1 MDYTK
6 AFNILEIDEY
16 NTITLEYLKKKYHK
30 LALINHPDKNDN
42 TIESTEKFKQINEA
56 YNYLKREIRH
66 LNRNHSKNNS
76 NKFSDS
82 DKDKDSDLD
91 SEDSSIYTNLLN
103 VFIKSIFH
111 GKYNDIILK
120 IIKNIVNNCSEITK
134 NISLTLFDELDKDT
148 CLHIYSF
155 LSKHRSEFHLSQE
168 ILDNVKQKILDKCDN
183 ILVYNLNPNIND
195 LFENNVYKLYID
207 EQLFL
212 VPLWHSEIYFDGI
225 GVNEGK
231 EIIVLCEPQLP
242 KNIQIDENNNIYIN
256 IEITFDEASK
266 SILNNTN
273 KIVEI
278 GGQTFEIPF
287 SELFMKKIQY
297 YKMKGKGLSKIKDD
311 IYDVS
316 EKDDILF
323 KISIQL

>member
-6 AFNILEIDEY
+6 AFNILEINEY

-30 LALINHPDKNDN
+30 LALRNHPDKNGN

-56 YNYLKREIRH
+56 YNYLKREIKH
-66 LNRNHSKNNS
+66 LNKNHSKNNS
-76 NKFSDS
+76 NKFADS
-82 DKDKDSDLD
+82 DKDSDSE
-91 SEDSSIYTNLLN
+91 SEDSSIYTNILN
-103 VFIKSIFH
+103 VFIKSIFY
-111 GKYNDIILK
+111 GKYNDIISK
-120 IIKNIVNNCSEITK
+120 IIKNIVNNCGDITK
-134 NISLTLFDELDKDT
+134 NVSLTLFDELDKDT

-155 LSKHRSEFHLSQE
+155 LSKHRFIFHLSEE
-168 ILDNVKQKILDKCDN
+168 ILDIVKQKILDKCSN
-183 ILVYNLNPNIND
+183 ILVYNLNPSFND

-242 KNIQIDENNNIYIN
+242 KNIEIDENNNIYID
-256 IEITFDEASK
+256 IEITFDEAYK
-266 SILNNTN
+266 SILNNIN

-278 GGQTFEIPF
+278 ERQTFEIPF
-287 SELFMKKIQY
+287 HELFMKKIQY

-316 EKDDILF
+316 EKDDIIF
-323 KISIQL
+323 KIHIS